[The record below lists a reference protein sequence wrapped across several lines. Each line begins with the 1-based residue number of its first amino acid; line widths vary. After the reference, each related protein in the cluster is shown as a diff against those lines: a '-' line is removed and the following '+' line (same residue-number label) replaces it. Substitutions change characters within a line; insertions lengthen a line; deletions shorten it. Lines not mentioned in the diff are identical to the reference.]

1 MTTRKPAAAR
11 KPQPVPGAFDLDAAR
26 AARRE
31 AVGEPF
37 PFTFGGEN
45 FTLPPSKEWPLEA
58 TDFLADG
65 HIGPA
70 MKVLLGDRQWATFS
84 ALGATV
90 GDLKDLFSALSNW
103 TGLTP
108 GE

>member
-1 MTTRKPAAAR
+1 MTARKPTAR

-31 AVGEPF
+31 AVGESF
-37 PFTFGGEN
+37 PFTFGGVG

-58 TDFLADG
+58 TDLLADG
-65 HIGPA
+65 QIGGA
-70 MKVLLGDRQWATFS
+70 MKVLLGDQWATFS
-84 ALGATV
+84 AQGATV
-90 GDLKDLFSALSNW
+90 GDLKDLFSALSAW

>member
-1 MTTRKPAAAR
+1 MTARKPAAAR
-11 KPQPVPGAFDLDAAR
+11 KPAPVPGAFDLDAAR

-37 PFTFGGEN
+37 PFTFGGDN
-45 FTLPPSKEWPLEA
+45 FSLPPSREWPIEA
-58 TDFLADG
+58 TDLIAEG
-65 HIGPA
+65 QIGRA
-70 MKVLLGDRQWATFS
+70 MKVLLADQWLTFS

-90 GDLKDLFSALSNW
+90 GDLRDLFSALSSW